1 MRRAPRHGAGIYL
14 LPDGSLGHHGGWRG
28 HLTVL
33 TISPDR
39 RTTLAA
45 SCNRD
50 DDQVMWQNLLGGLH
64 DIWIGG

>member
-1 MRRAPRHGAGIYL
+1 M
-14 LPDGSLGHHGGWRG
+14 S
-28 HLTVL
+28 VL

-50 DDQVMWQNLLGGLH
+50 DDQDMWQNLLGGLL
-64 DIWIGG
+64 DIWFGG